1 MAEMAEMAGK
11 VAVITGG
18 ASGIGEASAR
28 LFIEEGAM
36 VVIADMQKERGR
48 ALAAELGDAAVF
60 SLVEV
65 RQEEQVKAVIDT
77 AVSKWGRLDCIFN
90 NAGFGG
96 ALGPIE
102 DTPIE
107 EFDMTFDVLVR
118 GVFLG
123 MKHAIPVMKKQGAG
137 SIINTGSISAITA
150 GRGPLIYSAAKAS
163 VLHLSKVAAISVA
176 DSSIRINTICPGYIA
191 TPLSTNTVGKPDKLI
206 EERLDGKPFPQP
218 IPRVGRPSDIAEM
231 ALFLA
236 SDRSTF
242 ITGQAIVVDGGAA
255 SGVFWENQNTLY
267 KNYRPIRVYNPDLD

>member
-1 MAEMAEMAGK
+1 MTEMAGK
-11 VAVITGG
+11 VVVITGG

-28 LFIEEGAM
+28 LFIEEGAR
-36 VVIADMQKERGR
+36 VIIADMQKERGR
-48 ALAAELGDAAVF
+48 ALATELGDAAIF
-60 SLVEV
+60 SPVEV
-65 RQEEQVKAVIDT
+65 RQEEQVKAVIDL
-77 AVSKWGRLDCIFN
+77 AVSKWGRLDCMFN

-102 DTPIE
+102 DTPVE

-163 VLHLSKVAAISVA
+163 VLHLSKVTAISVA

-191 TPLSTNTVGKPDKLI
+191 TPLSTNTVGKPDKVI
-206 EERLDGKPFPQP
+206 EERLDGEPFPQP

-242 ITGQAIVVDGGAA
+242 ITGQAIIVDGGAA

-267 KNYRPIRVYNPDLD
+267 KNYRPIRVYNPDQS

>member
-1 MAEMAEMAGK
+1 MAEMAGK

-28 LFIEEGAM
+28 LFIQEGAR
-36 VVIADMQKERGR
+36 VIIADMQKERGR

-60 SLVEV
+60 FPVEV

-77 AVSKWGRLDCIFN
+77 AVSKWGRLDCMFN

-102 DTPIE
+102 DTPVE
-107 EFDMTFDVLVR
+107 EFDMTFDVLVK

-123 MKHAIPVMKKQGAG
+123 MKHAIPVMKKQGIG

-163 VLHLSKVAAISVA
+163 VLHLSKVTAISVA

-206 EERLDGKPFPQP
+206 EEQLDGEPFPQP

-242 ITGQAIVVDGGAA
+242 ITGQAIIVDGGAA

-267 KNYRPIRVYNPDLD
+267 KNYRPIRVYNPDQA

>member
-1 MAEMAEMAGK
+1 MADMAGK

-28 LFIEEGAM
+28 LFIQEGAR
-36 VVIADMQKERGR
+36 VIIADMQKERGR

-60 SLVEV
+60 FPVEV

-77 AVSKWGRLDCIFN
+77 AVSKWGRLDCMFN

-102 DTPIE
+102 DTPVE
-107 EFDMTFDVLVR
+107 EFDMTFDVLVK

-123 MKHAIPVMKKQGAG
+123 MKHAIPVMKKQGIG

-163 VLHLSKVAAISVA
+163 VLHLSKVTAISVA

-206 EERLDGKPFPQP
+206 EEQLDGEPFPQP

-242 ITGQAIVVDGGAA
+242 ITGQAIIVDGGAA
-255 SGVFWENQNTLY
+255 SGVFWENQSNLY
-267 KNYRPIRVYNPDLD
+267 KNYRPIRVYNPDQA

>member
-1 MAEMAEMAGK
+1 MAEMAGK

-28 LFIEEGAM
+28 LFIQEGAR
-36 VVIADMQKERGR
+36 VIIADMQKERGR

-60 SLVEV
+60 SPVEV

-77 AVSKWGRLDCIFN
+77 AVSKWGRLDCMFN

-102 DTPIE
+102 DTPVE
-107 EFDMTFDVLVR
+107 EFDMTFDVLVK

-123 MKHAIPVMKKQGAG
+123 MKHAIPVMKKQGIG

-206 EERLDGKPFPQP
+206 EEQLDGEPFPQP

-242 ITGQAIVVDGGAA
+242 ITGQAIIVDGGAA
-255 SGVFWENQNTLY
+255 SGVFWENQSNLY
-267 KNYRPIRVYNPDLD
+267 KNYRPIRVYNPDQA